1 MQKLKK
7 NILSD
12 CEFLCNTNG
21 CKTDLNPVFVYLCMY
36 LCFHLSV
43 LQKDIKV
50 VNGKP
55 NWYDNFNW
63 LIFYFSAEN

>member
-1 MQKLKK
+1 MHKLQKI
-7 NILSD
+7 ILSD

-21 CKTDLNPVFVYLCMY
+21 CKTDFNNIFVYMCMY
-36 LCFHLSV
+36 LCFHLCV

-55 NWYDNFNW
+55 NWYDNFNC
-63 LIFYFSAEN
+63 LNFYLSAEN